1 MDTESLRFI
10 MFIIPF
16 IGGFA
21 FYVGINDFKEYVRL
35 KKVVVEVEA
44 EVVDIE
50 ITTDEGVEL
59 YAPVFRYSYLNKTY
73 TNISSTAS
81 SGDKPIIHS
90 YVRIKLDPANPQ
102 DSFVESRFR
111 TFAYYFTPFAGL
123 LMLING
129 LVISYSLLQEIF

>member
-16 IGGFA
+16 VGGFA
-21 FYVGINDFKEYVRL
+21 LYVGIEDFKEYIRL
-35 KKVVVEVEA
+35 KKEVVEVDA

-50 ITTDEGVEL
+50 TTSDEGVEL
-59 YAPVFRYSYLNKTY
+59 YAPVFSYSYLNKTY
-73 TNISSTAS
+73 TNISTS
-81 SGDKPIIHS
+81 SSSKKPVIHS
-90 YVRIKLDPANPQ
+90 HVRLKLDPANPQ
-102 DSFVESRFR
+102 DSYVDSRFR

-129 LVISYSLLQEIF
+129 LVISYHLLQEIF